1 MPSRALLALL
11 ALLGIAA
18 CQPLPRPFEDQAKE
32 ANDLLT
38 LANRGGVVVMPVE
51 GAPDPSAFAEAVA
64 DELRRLDVAAT
75 TRTGGS
81 SNLRLSGRAQVVG
94 SADGGRDELSLS
106 WSLTRTNGALVGG
119 TPASWRVPSEGWAS
133 AAPETMRAVAALAAP
148 ELIDLIEGGR
158 PVAQRGPSLVVW
170 AVDGAPGDGAVS
182 LKAALERSLKRAG
195 YRVLSDLAEDSLV
208 VSGAIRIQP
217 AGAGRQRVNILWAVL
232 GSDGAELAQIEQEN
246 VVAAGLLDGPW
257 GEVARQI
264 AGAAI
269 DGITEVIDQVRKEKA
284 S

>member
-1 MPSRALLALL
+1 VLSRNLLALL
-11 ALLGIAA
+11 ALLAVAA
-18 CQPLPRPFEDQAKE
+18 CQPLTRPFEDQAKE
-32 ANDLLT
+32 ANELLT

-64 DELRRLDVAAT
+64 EELRRLDVAAT

-94 SADGGRDELSLS
+94 TADGGRDELALR
-106 WSLTRTNGALVGG
+106 WNLTRANGALVGG
-119 TPASWRVPSEGWAS
+119 SPANWRVPSDGWA
-133 AAPETMRAVAALAAP
+133 AASPETMRAVAALAAP
-148 ELIDLIEGGR
+148 ELIDMIEGGR
-158 PVAQRGPSLVVW
+158 PTTQSGPALVVW

-195 YRVLSDLAEDSLV
+195 YRVLSDLADDSLV
-208 VSGAIRIQP
+208 VSGAIRVQP
-217 AGAGRQRVNILWAVL
+217 AGSGRQRVNIVWAIL

-246 VVAAGLLDGPW
+246 VVNAGLLDGPW
-257 GEVARQI
+257 GEIARQI
-264 AGAAI
+264 ATAAI

>member
-1 MPSRALLALL
+1 MFSRLLLALL
-11 ALLGIAA
+11 ALVTVAA
-18 CQPLPRPFEDQAKE
+18 CQPLPRPFEDQSKE
-32 ANDLLT
+32 GNELLT
-38 LANRGGVVVMPVE
+38 LANRGGVVVTPVE
-51 GAPDPSAFAEAVA
+51 GAPNPSAFAEAIA
-64 DELRRLDVAAT
+64 DELRRLDVPAT
-75 TRTGGS
+75 TRAGGTG
-81 SNLRLSGRAQVVG
+81 NHRLAGRAQVVG
-94 SADGGRDELSLS
+94 ASDGGRDEISLS
-106 WSLTRTNGALVGG
+106 WFLTRADGALV
-119 TPASWRVPSEGWAS
+119 TSSPANWRVPSEGWANGS
-133 AAPETMRAVAALAAP
+133 PDTMRAVAGLAAP
-148 ELIDLIEGGR
+148 ELVDLIEGGR
-158 PVAQRGPSLVVW
+158 PTTQGGPALVVW

-217 AGAGRQRVNILWAVL
+217 AGTGRQRVNILWAIL

-246 VVAAGLLDGPW
+246 VVTAGLLDGPW

-264 AGAAI
+264 AAAAI

>member
-119 TPASWRVPSEGWAS
+119 APASWRVPSEGWAS